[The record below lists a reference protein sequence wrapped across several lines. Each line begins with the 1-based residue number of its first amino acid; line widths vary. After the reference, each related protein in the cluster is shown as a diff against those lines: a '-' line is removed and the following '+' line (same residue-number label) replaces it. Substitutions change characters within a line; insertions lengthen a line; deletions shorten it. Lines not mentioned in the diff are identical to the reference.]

1 MQNKLRFVFLVLGFF
16 AVAGLALAQNADRNT
31 AGPTKNDLNLRV
43 TEPAEGATITGT
55 SVRVTVDYAR
65 TIFGQGQ
72 GTRFGESTFPPPKFN
87 VFLDDK
93 LQQTLTAGESNV
105 ATIENVPPGP
115 HRITIEAT
123 NISGEVIDRKQ
134 IRITTAA
141 ETTTARTSSS
151 TSSYSG
157 SSAAAA
163 PAPPPATYSSS
174 PPSQS
179 PANVPAEP
187 ASPPTAAPQTATTLP
202 RTGSSAPSL
211 AVAGLA
217 LALSGVFLS
226 RKAR

>member
-1 MQNKLRFVFLVLGFF
+1 MQKKSGFVFLALGFF
-16 AVAGLALAQNADRNT
+16 AVASLCLAQNADRNT
-31 AGPTKNDLNLRV
+31 AGPTKNDLSLRV
-43 TEPAEGATITGT
+43 SEPVEGATITGS

-72 GTRFGESTFPPPKFN
+72 GTKFGETTYPPAKFN
-87 VFLDDK
+87 VFLDGK

-105 ATIENVPPGP
+105 ATLENVPPGP
-115 HRITIEAT
+115 HKITIEAA

-134 IRITTAA
+134 ISI
-141 ETTTARTSSS
+141 TTTAKTATAQTSS
-151 TSSYSG
+151 TSSDSS

-174 PPSQS
+174 PPSQTS
-179 PANVPAEP
+179 
-187 ASPPTAAPQTATTLP
+187 SPQTAPPQTSTTLP

-226 RKAR
+226 RKTR

>member
-1 MQNKLRFVFLVLGFF
+1 MRKKYGLVFLVFGLF
-16 AVAGLALAQNADRNT
+16 AAAGLCLAQNADRNT

-43 TEPAEGATITGT
+43 SEPAEGATIPGS

-72 GTRFGESTFPPPKFN
+72 GSKFGESTFPPPKFN
-87 VFLDDK
+87 VFLDGK

-105 ATIENVPPGP
+105 AMLENVPPGP
-115 HRITIEAT
+115 HKITIEAA

-134 IRITTAA
+134 INITTTA
-141 ETTTARTSSS
+141 ETTTAQTSPAS
-151 TSSYSG
+151 SSYSG

-163 PAPPPATYSSS
+163 PAPPPTTYSSS

-179 PANVPAEP
+179 
-187 ASPPTAAPQTATTLP
+187 SAAPAPSQTTSTLP

-211 AVAGLA
+211 AVAGPA
-217 LALSGVFLS
+217 LPLSGVFLS

>member
-1 MQNKLRFVFLVLGFF
+1 MQKKLGFGFLVLGLF
-16 AVAGLALAQNADRNT
+16 AVAGVCLAQNADRNT
-31 AGPTKNDLNLRV
+31 AGPTKNDLSLRV
-43 TEPAEGATITGT
+43 TEPAEGATITGS

-72 GTRFGESTFPPPKFN
+72 GTKFGESTFPPPKFN
-87 VFLDDK
+87 VFLDGK

-105 ATIENVPPGP
+105 ATLENVPPGP
-115 HRITIEAT
+115 HKITIEAA

-134 IRITTAA
+134 INITTTA
-141 ETTTARTSSS
+141 ETASARTSSS

-174 PPSQS
+174 PPSQTS
-179 PANVPAEP
+179 
-187 ASPPTAAPQTATTLP
+187 SPQTAPPQTSNTLP

-226 RKAR
+226 RKTR

>member
-1 MQNKLRFVFLVLGFF
+1 MQKKLGLVFLVLGFF
-16 AVAGLALAQNADRNT
+16 AVAGLCLAQNADRNT

-72 GTRFGESTFPPPKFN
+72 GTKFGESTFPPPKFN
-87 VFLDDK
+87 VFLDGK

-105 ATIENVPPGP
+105 ATLENVPPGP
-115 HRITIEAT
+115 HKITIEAA

-134 IRITTAA
+134 INI
-141 ETTTARTSSS
+141 TTTAETAAAQTSSA

-163 PAPPPATYSSS
+163 PAPPPTAYS
-174 PPSQS
+174 
-179 PANVPAEP
+179 
-187 ASPPTAAPQTATTLP
+187 ASPSPQIRLRRCPRPMPTFPHAA
-202 RTGSSAPSL
+202 
-211 AVAGLA
+211 
-217 LALSGVFLS
+217 
-226 RKAR
+226 